1 MFYTKD
7 LSEEEYRG
15 WCMKYRE
22 AEVSLENREEKIEEV
37 VDMIENDLVLLGA
50 TGKHQN
56 ILQYSTDMCCDLNQS
71 FLTGE
76 ILTYASFH

>member
-1 MFYTKD
+1 
-7 LSEEEYRG
+7 
-15 WCMKYRE
+15 MKYRE

-56 ILQYSTDMCCDLNQS
+56 IRQYSTDMCCDLNQS

-76 ILTYASFH
+76 ILYIRFFSLEFVEKSYANR